1 MYVLKAIWV
10 LTVCAPIKS
19 GSTPEQKNKLK
30 KKKGG
35 IPENNYH
42 FLLGWGG
49 KHPTSLK
56 FFIIQ
61 AEYSWILD
69 YLDRKKNL

>member
-1 MYVLKAIWV
+1 MYVLKVIQV

-30 KKKGG
+30 KKKKKGYLK
-35 IPENNYH
+35 ITIISY
-42 FLLGWGG
+42 WDRGG

-56 FFIIQ
+56 FFITQ
-61 AEYSWILD
+61 AEYS
-69 YLDRKKNL
+69 

>member
-30 KKKGG
+30 KKRGG
-35 IPENNYH
+35 Y
-42 FLLGWGG
+42 
-49 KHPTSLK
+49 LK
-56 FFIIQ
+56 ITIISYWDEGVNIQ
-61 AEYSWILD
+61 PH
-69 YLDRKKNL
+69 

>member
-1 MYVLKAIWV
+1 MCVLKAIQV

-19 GSTPEQKNKLK
+19 GSTPEQKDKLK
-30 KKKGG
+30 KKGG
-35 IPENNYH
+35 GYLKITIISYWD
-42 FLLGWGG
+42 GGG

-61 AEYSWILD
+61 AEYS
-69 YLDRKKNL
+69 

>member
-42 FLLGWGG
+42 FLLG
-49 KHPTSLK
+49 
-56 FFIIQ
+56 
-61 AEYSWILD
+61 
-69 YLDRKKNL
+69 